1 MKLIRENLNEKL
13 YYERLDS
20 GLEVYVLPK
29 PFFAKKYV
37 FFAVPFGG
45 LHHQY
50 VSNGETHHIPKGLAH
65 FLEHQVFEN
74 KDNPTFKQFEKIG
87 ASVNAYTSNQMTV
100 YHFEC
105 VDRVKE
111 GIQILMDMVLHAR
124 IDEDSL
130 AKEKKVIQQ
139 EIKMYE
145 DDVYWELET
154 ALKRAMYHEHPIKDD
169 IAGTYQSVEE
179 TTLEDLKRCYNQFYA
194 PNNMKIFV
202 YGDVDKDEVCQWID
216 GFQTATYKEKKSIFK
231 WCFPEEPLYVKEKK
245 VTFAKDIQQNKFLM
259 GFKNPPFEN
268 PLENQKKMAALRLAN
283 SMMFGDSST
292 FYNDCYQKGWLHDPL
307 SYDVQTG
314 FGYMKCVL
322 GAETDYTEHVSQ
334 EVLKTITHYKNTP
347 FSEKDFIRNKKKLM
361 GRFVFSFNSL
371 QSIAGNITYST
382 MRGED
387 IFSMLEAYQ
396 NLKLDDLTNAV
407 QEYYNIDN
415 YSYAEL
421 TQEEK
426 R

>member
-1 MKLIRENLNEKL
+1 MDLIRENLNEKL
-13 YYERLDS
+13 YYQKLSS

-45 LHHQY
+45 LHHRY
-50 VSNGETHHIPKGLAH
+50 MSNGKTHDIPKGLAH

-105 VDRVKE
+105 VDRLKE
-111 GIQILMDMVLHAR
+111 GIGILMDMVLHAR
-124 IDEDSL
+124 IDEASL
-130 AKEKKVIQQ
+130 SKEKKVIQQ

-154 ALKRAMYHEHPIKDD
+154 ALKGAMYHEHPIKDD
-169 IAGTYQSVEE
+169 IAGTFHSVEN
-179 TTLEDLKRCYNQFYA
+179 TTLEDLTRCYDQFYV
-194 PNNMKIFV
+194 PGNMKIFV
-202 YGDVDKDEVCQWID
+202 YGDVDKEEVCQWIE
-216 GFQTATYKEKKSIFK
+216 GFQTEAYQAKKSDFL
-231 WCFPEEPLYVKEKK
+231 WLFPEEPKTIKMKNVILS
-245 VTFAKDIQQNKFLM
+245 KDIQQNKFLM
-259 GFKNPPFEN
+259 GFKNEPFVGDFE
-268 PLENQKKMAALRLAN
+268 LQRKMAALRLAN
-283 SMMFGDSST
+283 SMMFGDSSN
-292 FYNDCYQKGWLHDPL
+292 FYKAMYDKGWLYDPM

-314 FGYMKCVL
+314 TGYMKCVL
-322 GAETDYTEHVSQ
+322 GAETDHTKQVS
-334 EVLKTITHYKNTP
+334 ESVLETLAYYQKHP

-387 IFSMLEAYQ
+387 IFSMLAAYQ
-396 NLKLDDLTNAV
+396 NLKLEDLTLAV
-407 QEYYNIDN
+407 QTHYDSENF
-415 YSYAEL
+415 SYAEL

-426 R
+426 